1 MEGGGRKEEGGK
13 DIGKEGVKG
22 KEEEREKSINE
33 VHYNLRE

>member
-22 KEEEREKSINE
+22 KDKNREINK
-33 VHYNLRE
+33 LSTL